1 MNAWAALLAAADRLD
16 ACPSAE
22 VVAAREVIVRAV
34 EHARTCSTCL
44 PDPRLVADLTAL
56 LGVDGDEQLDA
67 AAVEIAVELD
77 HRLTTHPMPST
88 TSALTCGDSVSY
100 SVPSHDPTSQNR
112 KAPR

>member
-1 MNAWAALLAAADRLD
+1 MTAWSALLAAADRLD
-16 ACPSAE
+16 TCPSAE

-44 PDPRLVADLTAL
+44 PNPRLIADLSAL

-67 AAVEIAVELD
+67 AAVEIAVELN
-77 HRLTTHPMPST
+77 HRLTTHQVQTSAGPRPAATPCRHT
-88 TSALTCGDSVSY
+88 TS
-100 SVPSHDPTSQNR
+100 HTSATPQNR

>member
-1 MNAWAALLAAADRLD
+1 MTAWDALLLAADRLD

-22 VVAAREVIVRAV
+22 VAAARQVIVRAV
-34 EHARTCSTCL
+34 EHARTCATCL
-44 PDPRLVADLTAL
+44 PDPRVVADLTAL

-77 HRLTTHPMPST
+77 HRLTTHQVPPAT
-88 TSALTCGDSVSY
+88 GALTCGDSTA
-100 SVPSHDPTSQNR
+100 SHAVEHPATPQNR

>member
-1 MNAWAALLAAADRLD
+1 VTAWDALLAAADRLD

-22 VVAAREVIVRAV
+22 VVAAREVIARAV

-44 PDPRLVADLTAL
+44 PDPRLIADLTAL

-77 HRLTTHPMPST
+77 HRLTTHQVQPS
-88 TSALTCGDSVSY
+88 SGFLTCGVSTQ
-100 SVPSHDPTSQNR
+100 VHRVAQRTKIGRIWP
-112 KAPR
+112 